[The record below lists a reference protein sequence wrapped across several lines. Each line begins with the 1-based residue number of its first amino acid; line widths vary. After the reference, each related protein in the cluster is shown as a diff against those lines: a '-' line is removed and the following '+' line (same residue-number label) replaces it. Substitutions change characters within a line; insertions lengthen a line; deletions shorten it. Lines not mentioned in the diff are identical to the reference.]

1 MFRYLISPEE
11 KILRRLQALK
21 DNRDLI
27 IIQNEI
33 QELVGEKLKKTD
45 KLIAEK
51 LKSPYIPIAEMGV
64 YLASS
69 PGKRL
74 RPTLLFLSSQV
85 VNYNGS
91 SDIDYAVTVEFVHT
105 ATLVHDDIVDQAIL
119 RRGRASLNS
128 RWGSELA
135 VLMGDYLYISAVQM
149 AVNLGW
155 NEIQPIIAETSKN
168 LIEGELLQS
177 HRGYDL
183 NISEDEYLEII
194 KLKTAKLFSTCTVI
208 PPILQ
213 NSSSEIRNALFN
225 YGLFIGIAFQIVD
238 DCLDFLADEKILGKP
253 VGQDLKEGKVTL
265 PLIYLRD
272 YGNIQDKEFLE
283 AVVAGRRF
291 DNETL
296 EELSERVLCGG
307 FAEKALSKAK
317 EFTEKARSMLSIL
330 EDSKAKKVLLKLP
343 DFILKRSF

>member
-1 MFRYLISPEE
+1 MKKFQIVKDSKDWIS
-11 KILRRLQALK
+11 
-21 DNRDLI
+21 
-27 IIQNEI
+27 IQNKI
-33 QELVGEKLKKTD
+33 QEIVGSKLKKTERM
-45 KLIAEK
+45 IAEN
-51 LKSPYIPIAEMGV
+51 LKSPYIPIAEMGL

-74 RPTLLFLSSQV
+74 RPTLLFLSSELV
-85 VNYNGS
+85 GYKGET
-91 SDIDYAVTVEFVHT
+91 DIDYAVIIEFIHT

-135 VLMGDYLYISAVQM
+135 VLMGDYLYISAVQR

-155 NEIQPIIAETSKN
+155 NDIQPIIAETSKN
-168 LIEGELLQS
+168 LIEGELIQS
-177 HRGYDL
+177 HRCYDL
-183 NISEDEYLEII
+183 NISEEEYIEII
-194 KLKTAKLFSTCTVI
+194 RLKTAKLFSTCTVI

-213 NSSSEIRNALFN
+213 NCRKEERDALFN

-238 DCLDFLADEKILGKP
+238 DCLDFLADEKTLGKP

-272 YGNIQDKEFLE
+272 FGKIQDKEFLE
-283 AVVAGRRF
+283 AIIAARRF
-291 DNETL
+291 DSVTL
-296 EELSERVLCGG
+296 EELSERVVSEG
-307 FAEKALSKAK
+307 FADMALSKAK
-317 EFTEKARSMLSIL
+317 DFAEKAMSKLKIF
-330 EDSKAKKVLLKLP
+330 EDSKSKQLLERLP

>member
-1 MFRYLISPEE
+1 ME
-11 KILRRLQALK
+11 KILEKLQTLK
-21 DNRDLI
+21 DNRDLLV
-27 IIQNEI
+27 IQHEI
-33 QELVGEKLKKTD
+33 QELVGD
-45 KLIAEK
+45 KLLKVDKLMAEK
-51 LKSPYIPIAEMGV
+51 LKSPYIPIAEMGI

-74 RPTLLFLSSQV
+74 RPTLLFLSSSIV
-85 VNYNGS
+85 DYRGTT
-91 SDIDYAVTVEFVHT
+91 DIDYAVTVEFVHT

-119 RRGRASLNS
+119 RRGRASLNLK
-128 RWGSELA
+128 WGSQLA

-155 NEIQPIIAETSKN
+155 NEIQPLIAETSRN

-183 NISEDEYLEII
+183 HISEDEYLEII

-213 NSSSEIRNALFN
+213 NCSSEIRNALFN

-238 DCLDFLADEKILGKP
+238 DCLDFLSDERTLGKP
-253 VGQDLKEGKVTL
+253 VGQDLKEGKITL

-272 YGNIQDKEFLE
+272 SGNIHDREFLE
-283 AVVAGRRF
+283 AVIAGRRF
-291 DNETL
+291 DTETL
-296 EELSERVLCGG
+296 EELSERILSGG
-307 FAEKALSKAK
+307 FVEASLLKAKELAEKARRELSIFKDSKAK
-317 EFTEKARSMLSIL
+317 EI
-330 EDSKAKKVLLKLP
+330 LLKLP
-343 DFILKRSF
+343 DYILKRSS

>member
-1 MFRYLISPEE
+1 MALQRRSLLKKFQIVKDSYDLIS
-11 KILRRLQALK
+11 
-21 DNRDLI
+21 
-27 IIQNEI
+27 IQTEI
-33 QELVGEKLKKTD
+33 QGIVGEKLKKVER
-45 KLIAEK
+45 LIGEK

-74 RPTLLFLSSQV
+74 RPTLLFLSSELV
-85 VNYNGS
+85 GYNGEL
-91 SDIDYAVTVEFVHT
+91 DIDYAVTIEFVHT

-155 NEIQPIIAETSKN
+155 NDIQPIIAETSKN

-183 NISEDEYLEII
+183 NINEDEYIEII
-194 KLKTAKLFSTCTVI
+194 KLKTAKLFATCTVI

-213 NSSSEIRNALFN
+213 KKSKEEREALFN

-238 DCLDFLADEKILGKP
+238 DCLDFLSDEKTLGKP

-272 YGNIQDKEFLE
+272 YGKIQDKEFLE
-283 AVVAGRRF
+283 AIVAGRRF
-291 DNETL
+291 ENSAL
-296 EELSERVLCGG
+296 EELSERVVSGE
-307 FAEKALSKAK
+307 FAEMALLKAK
-317 EFTEKARSMLSIL
+317 EYAEKARSELNIFK
-330 EDSKAKKVLLKLP
+330 DSKAKKLLEKLP